1 MRDIP
6 MEGLLLVLKRQS
18 KGISRK
24 DIIAYFQE
32 HYTPDNMSVVITGD
46 FDEAKAREA
55 ISKFVKGLVKVKPRH
70 LR

>member
-1 MRDIP
+1 
-6 MEGLLLVLKRQS
+6 MEGLLLVFEETV

-46 FDEAKAREA
+46 FDEAKARQSLQIRE
-55 ISKFVKGLVKVKPRH
+55 KVW
-70 LR
+70 